1 MRSDYNKNDYHERN
15 SNRRVLNM
23 RNIGWAFS
31 TIISRVFWMIYIH
44 DIAEMGKWF
53 GSLLNESTTTY
64 FPNIW
69 VWYINPSITIIMIVI
84 AIWSIYRNGF
94 QIFGIPYLAKWMAKE
109 EFRKMVRAQR
119 MKEREHRAQR
129 IDISGRRDVDY
140 YNNDHR
146 IAK

>member
-1 MRSDYNKNDYHERN
+1 MRSDYEKDNTRRQ
-15 SNRRVLNM
+15 SRRRVPNM
-23 RNIGWAFS
+23 KNAGWAFS
-31 TIISRVFWMIYIH
+31 TLVSRLFWMIFIH
-44 DIAEMGKWF
+44 DMCEIIKWL
-53 GSLLNESTTTY
+53 SSVLNESTTHY
-64 FPNIW
+64 PNIW
-69 VWYINPSITIIMIVI
+69 VWDIKPLITFTMMGI

-119 MKEREHRAQR
+119 MREREHRAQR

-140 YNNDHR
+140 YDRDHR